1 MSSRSPTRHRV
12 AAALAALA
20 AALTCA
26 APAHAAPPPAATV
39 PLPVDGVLSGAGETT
54 AVVDLAALAGADRR
68 AARVE
73 VDGRAVDADLMPV
86 MSEGLSVVLVVDA
99 AAAGAGTL
107 PAWLSAAARFILE
120 APVGTEAVV
129 VPDRRPAAALTA
141 PQRGPSGV
149 VEALATVR
157 PEGERDT
164 AAALAL
170 ARGQFPP
177 AAPGRRLVV
186 MYTSAPGAGDEEA
199 GRIAEQ
205 FRRDGTLLVVVGT
218 AAAGDYWSAA
228 ATATGGFFAPVGEPV
243 VVPALDQVES
253 TLRDRYLVRF
263 PTPAALPARV
273 SITVGTLTAETV
285 LPGPGTADR
294 GRPFIRA
301 LLLALALATTVALA
315 ILLAARRRRPRPP
328 AGPPGL
334 TSVFTGRATVP
345 GSTRGQ
351 PRVPW
356 R

>member
-20 AALTCA
+20 AAVTCA
-26 APAHAAPPPAATV
+26 VPAHAAPPSVATV
-39 PLPVDGVLSGAGETT
+39 PLPVDGVFPGSKETT
-54 AVVDLAALAGADRR
+54 VVVDLAALAGADRR

-73 VDGRAVDADLMPV
+73 VDGHAVDADLLPV
-86 MSEGLSVVLVVDA
+86 MSDGLSVVLVVDA

-120 APVGTEAVV
+120 APVGTDAVV

-149 VEALATVR
+149 VEVLATVR

-164 AAALAL
+164 AAALDL

-199 GRIAEQ
+199 GQIAEE
-205 FRRDGTLLVVVGT
+205 FRHDGTLLVVVGT

-228 ATATGGFFAPVGEPV
+228 AAATGGFFAPVGEPV

-253 TLRDRYLVRF
+253 TLRNRYLVRF
-263 PTPAALPARV
+263 PTPEARPARV

-285 LPGPGTADR
+285 LPGTTGR
-294 GRPFIRA
+294 GRPFTRI
-301 LLLALALATTVALA
+301 LLIALALATAVAIA
-315 ILLAARRRRPRPP
+315 ILLAAHRRRPRPP
-328 AGPPGL
+328 PGPPGL

-356 R
+356 L